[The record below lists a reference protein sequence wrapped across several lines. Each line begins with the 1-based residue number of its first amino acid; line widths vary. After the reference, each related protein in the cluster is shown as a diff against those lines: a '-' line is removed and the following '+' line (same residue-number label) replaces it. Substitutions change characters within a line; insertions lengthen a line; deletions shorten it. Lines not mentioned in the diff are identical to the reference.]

1 MSASSSPSTWQ
12 IPVDFTIT
20 KAPLGLTGAGDLTVY
35 DANGNFVF
43 RIKRCS
49 NSHPRRIKTLFDAM
63 GNPLITVVHH
73 NDGWQA
79 FRGDNY
85 ERNDLIFTVEKTLY
99 SPIKT
104 ELEVFLSGRN
114 QGDLKP
120 SFRLKGNPFRRSC
133 TIFNGNSIFAQTSLF
148 YKLRKVIYSRRKF
161 RLTVYPGNDPV
172 LVMAMLVVFFGG
184 S

>member
-1 MSASSSPSTWQ
+1 MNASISPSAWQ
-12 IPVDFTIT
+12 IPVDFMIT

-35 DANGNFVF
+35 DANGNLVF

-49 NSHPRRIKTLFDAM
+49 RPSPHRIKTLFDAM

-79 FRGDNY
+79 FRGNNY
-85 ERNDLIFTVEKTLY
+85 EWKDLIFTVEKTLY
-99 SPIKT
+99 SPFKT
-104 ELEVFLSGRN
+104 ELEVVLLGRN

-133 TIFNGNSIFAQTSLF
+133 TIFTGDSIFAQTSLC
-148 YKLRKVIYSRRKF
+148 YKLQKVIYSRRKF
-161 RLTVYPGNDPV
+161 RLTVYPRNDPV
-172 LVMAMLVVFFGG
+172 LVMAMLVAFFWR
-184 S
+184 